1 MKLLIG
7 ALLLVVI
14 VVTVNA
20 ILAGPNA
27 RAAQKS
33 QLKVVQGGNSA

>member
-20 ILAGPNA
+20 ILATND